1 MAAAGALATDPGLT
15 ATKTGPGLAA
25 PLAQALAPR
34 RRALTLLLLTL
45 AYFFSYMDRQ
55 ILAILNEDIIRDL
68 HLSDA
73 QMGVLGGLAFA
84 IFYAGLGIPV
94 AWLADRGN
102 RVRIIAIALSVW
114 SGFTAAG
121 GLAGNFVQL
130 LLARI
135 GVGVGEA
142 GSSPPSHSIIADLYP
157 PEKRASAMAIYSLG
171 VGLGAAFGTIIGGTV
186 ATFYGWR
193 AAMFVIGLP
202 GLVLALVIWLV
213 VPEPKRGLSD
223 AQIAL
228 TEGKPTLAQGFA
240 TLFRNRAALHLV
252 AGFTLTSMI
261 GYGHTAFGPAYL
273 MRSFGLT
280 KLQIAW
286 GIAPTAAVILVVA
299 AIVSGRVADR
309 LTRRH
314 GLPVQATMV
323 AVLKACALPF
333 TVVFYLATS
342 TPVALTAYFLAIL
355 FSTVYLGATFS
366 LIQSEAPVR
375 QRSMWAAIT
384 LLINNMIGLGIGP
397 VAVGVISDALKPTYG
412 AESLRY
418 AMFTFAVITPWA
430 IFHYWRAGVL
440 LRRQRAVTAASL
452 PR

>member
-1 MAAAGALATDPGLT
+1 MSSPTSLPEVQATFV
-15 ATKTGPGLAA
+15 AK
-25 PLAQALAPR
+25 

-73 QMGVLGGLAFA
+73 QMGMLGGLAFA

-94 AWLADRGN
+94 AWLADRSN
-102 RVRIIAIALSVW
+102 RVRIIAIALAVW

-121 GLAGNFVQL
+121 GLAMNFWQL
-130 LLARI
+130 LAARI
-135 GVGVGEA
+135 GVGIGEA

-186 ATFYGWR
+186 ATFWGWR
-193 AAMFVIGLP
+193 VAMYVIGLP
-202 GLVLALVIWLV
+202 GILLALIIWLV

-223 AQIAL
+223 AQVAMD
-228 TEGKPTLAQGFA
+228 EGVKPKLVDGFS
-240 TLFRNRAALHLV
+240 TLFRNRAALHLI

-261 GYGHTAFGPAYL
+261 GYGTTAFGPSYL
-273 MRSFGLT
+273 MRSFGFT
-280 KLQIAW
+280 KLDVALKV
-286 GIAPTAAVILVVA
+286 APIAAVILGIAAVA
-299 AIVSGRVADR
+299 IGKLADR
-309 LTRRH
+309 LAEGR
-314 GLPVQATMV
+314 GVYIQATMV
-323 AVLKACALPF
+323 AVFKTVALPF
-333 TVVFYLATS
+333 SLIFYLAT
-342 TPVALTAYFLAIL
+342 TTEVALAGYFVAL
-355 FSTVYLGATFS
+355 FLGAAYLGATFS

-375 QRSMWAAIT
+375 LRAMWAAIT
-384 LLINNMIGLGIGP
+384 LLINNMIGLGLGP
-397 VAVGVISDALKPTYG
+397 MLVGAISDALKPAYG

-418 AMFTFAVITPWA
+418 AMFTFVAITPWA

-440 LRRQRAVTAASL
+440 LKRKWVERQAATK
-452 PR
+452 

>member
-1 MAAAGALATDPGLT
+1 MSMANNTGAGV
-15 ATKTGPGLAA
+15 AA
-25 PLAQALAPR
+25 PDPVGAVLVPH
-34 RRALTLLLLTL
+34 RRALTLLLLTM

-84 IFYAGLGIPV
+84 IFYAGLGLPV

-102 RVRIIAIALSVW
+102 RVRIIAIALAVW

-121 GLAGNFVQL
+121 GLALNFWQL
-130 LLARI
+130 LAARI

-193 AAMFVIGLP
+193 AAMYVIGLP
-202 GLVLALVIWLV
+202 GLLLALVIWLV

-223 AQIAL
+223 AQTAME
-228 TEGKPTLAQGFA
+228 EGKPTLAQGFA
-240 TLFRNRAALHLV
+240 TLFANRAALHLI

-273 MRSFGLT
+273 IRSFGLT

-286 GIAPTAAVILVVA
+286 YIAPAAAVILTVA
-299 AIVSGRVADR
+299 AIISGRVADR
-309 LTRRH
+309 LARKR

-323 AVLKACALPF
+323 AVLKTCALPF
-333 TVVFYLATS
+333 TITFYLATS
-342 TPVALTAYFLAIL
+342 TSVALTAYFCAIL

-375 QRSMWAAIT
+375 QRATWAAIT
-384 LLINNMIGLGIGP
+384 LLINNMIGLGLGP
-397 VAVGVISDALKPTYG
+397 VLVGAISDALKPTYG

-418 AMFTFAVITPWA
+418 AMFTFAAITPWA

-440 LRRQRAVTAASL
+440 LRRQRAARAEVA
-452 PR
+452 R

>member
-1 MAAAGALATDPGLT
+1 MLMTKEAEEGPVAAILV
-15 ATKTGPGLAA
+15 
-25 PLAQALAPR
+25 PR
-34 RRALTLLLLTL
+34 RRALTLGLLTL

-55 ILAILNEDIIRDL
+55 ILAILNEDIIKDL

-84 IFYAGLGIPV
+84 IFYAGLGLPV

-102 RVRIIAIALSVW
+102 RVRIIAIALAVW

-121 GLAGNFVQL
+121 GLALNFWQL
-130 LLARI
+130 LAARI

-142 GSSPPSHSIIADLYP
+142 GSSPPSHSIISDLYP

-193 AAMFVIGLP
+193 VAMFVIGLP
-202 GLVLALVIWLV
+202 GLLLALVIWLV
-213 VPEPKRGLSD
+213 VPEPKRGISD
-223 AQIAL
+223 AQLAL
-228 TEGKPTLAQGFA
+228 TQGKPGMGEGFRTL
-240 TLFRNRAALHLV
+240 LRNRAALHLI

-286 GIAPTAAVILVVA
+286 GIAPAAAVILVVA

-309 LTRRH
+309 LAKRH
-314 GLPVQATMV
+314 GLPVQAKMV

-333 TVVFYLATS
+333 TITFYLAT
-342 TPVALTAYFLAIL
+342 TTQVALAAYFTAIA

-375 QRSMWAAIT
+375 QRATWAAIT
-384 LLINNMIGLGIGP
+384 LLVNNMIGLGLGP
-397 VAVGVISDALKPTYG
+397 VLVGAISDALKPAYG

-418 AMFTFAVITPWA
+418 AMFTFAAITPWA

-440 LRRQRAVTAASL
+440 LRRARAAKMAAA
-452 PR
+452 